1 MTILKENPIV
11 RMMSRMRFSPQRF
24 LHLVIILA
32 ILLAIPV
39 TQSYPNGVGEV
50 ANDGCVCHG
59 VIRETTD
66 VNIEGLPT
74 KYESNTSYSITIKVN
89 GVVENQTND
98 SAYGGFRMLISH
110 GEIILD
116 NSSSTQFIEEGW
128 SHTEEGNK
136 LREWNFTWISPMDN
150 TSYVEFKIYG
160 NAVNGNDNSYGD
172 EWNSLLFKLPG
183 VENTDELN
191 TQNNLYEFELYEKV
205 ILVIVSL
212 AIIIMAYRAIK

>member
-66 VNIEGLPT
+66 VNVEGLPT
-74 KYESNTSYSITIKVN
+74 KYESNTDRKS
-89 GVVENQTND
+89 VV
-98 SAYGGFRMLISH
+98 
-110 GEIILD
+110 
-116 NSSSTQFIEEGW
+116 
-128 SHTEEGNK
+128 
-136 LREWNFTWISPMDN
+136 
-150 TSYVEFKIYG
+150 
-160 NAVNGNDNSYGD
+160 
-172 EWNSLLFKLPG
+172 
-183 VENTDELN
+183 
-191 TQNNLYEFELYEKV
+191 
-205 ILVIVSL
+205 
-212 AIIIMAYRAIK
+212 